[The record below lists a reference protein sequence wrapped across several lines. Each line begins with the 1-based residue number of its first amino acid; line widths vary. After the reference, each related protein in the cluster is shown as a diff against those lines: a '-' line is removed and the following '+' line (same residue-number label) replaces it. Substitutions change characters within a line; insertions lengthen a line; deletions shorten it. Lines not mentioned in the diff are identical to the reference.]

1 MNTPL
6 SADDRLVE
14 PAPRSPQSMG
24 ESPLEAAREDQ
35 APLND
40 RQPRCG
46 AVRWGGVGWGAGGES
61 VRLKAGLVSDALA
74 CAAWVGRSRR
84 PVHDR
89 TEPVKL
95 LGDTLVVLLC
105 GGNKATQ
112 PRDIARAQA
121 TGKDLKE

>member
-1 MNTPL
+1 M
-6 SADDRLVE
+6 
-14 PAPRSPQSMG
+14 
-24 ESPLEAAREDQ
+24 
-35 APLND
+35 
-40 RQPRCG
+40 
-46 AVRWGGVGWGAGGES
+46 
-61 VRLKAGLVSDALA
+61 
-74 CAAWVGRSRR
+74 
-84 PVHDR
+84 HDR